1 LDHLFLDLNKITQ
14 RHAVDSVHLTLI
26 PALNPAEIDLDLE
39 EKMDIAQKVSSMV
52 LSLRKKEQIKVRQ
65 PLQRIMV
72 PVLDKDFTRR
82 IEAVK
87 DIILSEVNIKKIE
100 LLEDTAGIIVK
111 KIKPNF
117 KTIGKKYGKQMKA
130 ISAMVGNWSNA
141 DISTVE
147 ANAGWKGDVEGTT
160 VELDMEDFEITTDDI
175 PGWLVASEGRMTVAL
190 DVTLTDD
197 LKREGIAREI
207 INRVQNLRKDSG
219 LEVTDKINV
228 TVDTNDLIQSA
239 IEANK
244 EFICNEVLAKE
255 IAFGK
260 LDPSKALDAELE
272 EGPTFIALVKG

>member
-1 LDHLFLDLNKITQ
+1 MI
-14 RHAVDSVHLTLI
+14 I
-26 PALNPAEIDLDLE
+26 PASNPAEIDLDLE

-82 IEAVK
+82 IEDVK
-87 DIILSEVNIKKIE
+87 EIILSEVNIKAIE
-100 LLEDTAGIIVK
+100 LLEDTAGIIIK

-130 ISAMVGNWSNA
+130 ITELAKNWTNT
-141 DISTVE
+141 DIQKIE
-147 ANAGWKGDVEGTT
+147 AAGGWKGEVLGDPI
-160 VELDMEDFEITTDDI
+160 ELDMEDFEISTDDI

-190 DVTLTDD
+190 DVTLTDE

-207 INRVQNLRKDSG
+207 INRVQGLRKDSG

-228 TVDTNDLIQSA
+228 TVDTNELVKSA

-260 LDPSKALDAELE
+260 LDPNKALNAELE
-272 EGPTFIALVKG
+272 EGATFIVLVKS